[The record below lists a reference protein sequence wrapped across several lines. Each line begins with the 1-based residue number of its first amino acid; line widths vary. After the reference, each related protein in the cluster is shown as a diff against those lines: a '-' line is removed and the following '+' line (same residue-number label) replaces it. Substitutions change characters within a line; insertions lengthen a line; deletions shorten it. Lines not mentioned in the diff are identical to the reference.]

1 MRLRRPRA
9 EGDAAHGLRRRPHY
23 DKLSRV
29 AAIAHDEDE
38 APSREDKTYGETIFN
53 RTPVPLPK
61 LFRRGKP
68 RR

>member
-1 MRLRRPRA
+1 MKFRRPRA
-9 EGDAAHGLRRRPHY
+9 EDTPPTVYVGDHT
-23 DKLSRV
+23 DKLSHV
-29 AAIAHDEDE
+29 PAIAHDEDE